1 MKKPE
6 ESFVLLFAAF
16 GGFLFLILFGIGGMT
31 GY

>member
-6 ESFVLLFAAF
+6 ESFALLFAVF
-16 GGFLFLILFGIGGMT
+16 GGFLLVILFGIGGMT

>member
-6 ESFVLLFAAF
+6 ESFALLFAVF
-16 GGFLFLILFGIGGMT
+16 SGFLFLILFGIGGMT

>member
-6 ESFVLLFAAF
+6 ESFALLFAVF
-16 GGFLFLILFGIGGMT
+16 GGLLFLILLGIGGMT

>member
-6 ESFVLLFAAF
+6 ESFALLFAVF
-16 GGFLFLILFGIGGMT
+16 GGLLLMLFFGIGGMT

>member
-6 ESFVLLFAAF
+6 ESFALLFAVF
-16 GGFLFLILFGIGGMT
+16 GGFLFLILFGIGGMP